1 MFQKSR
7 NLKNPKL
14 FQSTKTSP
22 YKSCGDYDL
31 EDEDPDLIRKAPAGC
46 GVGMAISLRFS
57 K

>member
-22 YKSCGDYDL
+22 VVIMICHL

-46 GVGMAISLRFS
+46 GVGMAISFRFS